1 MAGRTGNVIPLVQP
15 KTSKAQPKPRTT
27 PEPEVR
33 PADAAWRTPTF
44 RLLDARLDT
53 LVGGRTATQLE
64 GLRLRTVGDLLHLVP
79 RRYFSGTELSDL
91 SVLQPDEEVA
101 VLAEV
106 RTVRAHN
113 LPSAGQHTGR
123 KPRLE
128 VVVTDRRGYLT
139 LTFFGAPHLIRYWQQ
154 DLQPGARGIFAGKV
168 RMFNQTLQLAHPDF
182 VILGDDGSVVGGAAR
197 NEDMAKVTGI
207 ALVPIYPQTGKLRTW
222 AIGSCVG
229 LALDAVADRPDPV
242 PEAVRREAGVVELG
256 EAFRAVHQPQDRH
269 RADQGLD
276 RLRFD
281 EAFALQLTM
290 ARRRADAAAHGA
302 TPRARRAGGLLEAFD
317 ARLPF
322 VLTAGQVEVGELLFT
337 ELAGTRPMQRLLQG
351 EVGSGKT
358 LVALRAM
365 LAVVDAGG
373 QAALLAP
380 TEVLATQ
387 HRHTIARMLG
397 DLAEAGTLGSAEH
410 ATDVVLLTGSLGAA
424 RRREA
429 LARVASG
436 EAGLV
441 VGTHALLSEDVAFA
455 DLGLVVVDEQHRFGV
470 EQRAALGAKAAA
482 RPHVLVMTATPI
494 PRSVAMTVFG
504 DLETSTL
511 RELPAGRAD
520 VSTVVVDV
528 RRQPSW
534 VDRAWDRVHEEV
546 AAGRQAYVVCAR
558 ISSTAK
564 DKPGANTDGDQD
576 FAPDDAPPAAAVEDL
591 YAELSTGALSGVRVE
606 MLHGQLPTDEKDAV
620 MARFAAGE
628 TDVLVATTVIEV
640 GVDVPNATVMVISD
654 ADRFGISQL
663 HQLRGRIG
671 RGGHTGVCLLL
682 TSATPGTPARERLAA
697 VAGTRDGFA
706 LAEVD
711 LEQRREGD
719 VLGSSQSGRR
729 SSLRLLRVLDDA
741 DLIAEARELAAR
753 CIADPVLAED
763 PGLADIVT
771 DVERR
776 AAGDWLERT

>member
-1 MAGRTGNVIPLVQP
+1 MPTTR
-15 KTSKAQPKPRTT
+15 PRTDLKAAASAQ
-27 PEPEVR
+27 PEVR
-33 PADAAWRTPTF
+33 PADAAWRTATF
-44 RLLDARLDT
+44 RELDGRLES

-64 GLRLRTVGDLLHLVP
+64 GLRLRTVGDLLHLLP
-79 RRYFSGTELSDL
+79 RKYFSGTELSDL
-91 SVLQPDEEVA
+91 SALQPDEEVA

-106 RTVRAHN
+106 RSVRAHN

-139 LTFFGAPHLIRYWQQ
+139 LTFFGAPHLIRYWQN

-168 RMFNQTLQLAHPDF
+168 RVFNQALQLAHPDF

-197 NEDMAKVTGI
+197 NEDMAKITGS
-207 ALVPIYPQTGKLRTW
+207 ALVPIYPQTAKLRTW
-222 AIGSCVG
+222 TIGSCVG
-229 LALDAVADRPDPV
+229 LALGALAGRPDPL
-242 PEAVRREAGVVELG
+242 PEVLRSEAGVVELG
-256 EAFRAVHQPQDRH
+256 EALRAVHQPRDRGEEE
-269 RADQGLD
+269 QGRD

-290 ARRRADAAAHGA
+290 ARRRADAAVHGA
-302 TPRARRAGGLLEAFD
+302 TPRPRRRGRLLEAFD

-322 VLTAGQVEVGELLFT
+322 TLTAGQVEIGELVFD
-337 ELAGTRPMQRLLQG
+337 ELAGTAPMQRLLQG

-387 HRHTIARMLG
+387 HRHTITRMLG
-397 DLAEAGTLGSAEH
+397 DLAEAGTLGAAEH
-410 ATDVVLLTGSLGAA
+410 ATGVVLLTGSLGAA

-429 LARVASG
+429 LAQVASG
-436 EAGLV
+436 AAGLV

-470 EQRAALGAKAAA
+470 EQRAALGAKAVAGSGA

-528 RRQPSW
+528 RRQPTW
-534 VDRAWDRVHEEV
+534 VDRAWDRVREEV

-564 DKPGANTDGDQD
+564 DKGARDGISDSEGSD

-591 YAELSTGALSGVRVE
+591 YAELAAGPLSGVTVE
-606 MLHGQLPTDEKDAV
+606 MLHGQLPTEDKDAV
-620 MARFAAGE
+620 MGRFAAGE

-640 GVDVPNATVMVISD
+640 GVDVPNATVMVICD

-682 TSATPGTPARERLAA
+682 TSAHPGTPARDRLAA

-719 VLGSSQSGRR
+719 VLGSSQSGVR

-741 DLIAEARELAAR
+741 DLIGQARELAAR
-753 CIADPVLAED
+753 CVADPALTDD

>member
-1 MAGRTGNVIPLVQP
+1 M
-15 KTSKAQPKPRTT
+15 
-27 PEPEVR
+27 
-33 PADAAWRTPTF
+33 F
-44 RLLDARLDT
+44 RQLDARLDT

-79 RRYFSGTELSDL
+79 RKYFSGTELSDL
-91 SVLQPDEEVA
+91 STLQPDEEVA

-139 LTFFGAPHLIRYWQQ
+139 LTFFGAPHLIRYWQN

-168 RMFNQTLQLAHPDF
+168 RVFNQTLQLAHPDF

-197 NEDMAKVTGI
+197 NEDMAKVTGS
-207 ALVPIYPQTGKLRTW
+207 ALVPIYPQTSKLRTW
-222 AIGSCVG
+222 TIGSCVG
-229 LALDAVADRPDPV
+229 LALDAVAGRPDPV

-269 RADQGLD
+269 RAEQGLD

-290 ARRRADAAAHGA
+290 ARRRADAATHGA
-302 TPRARRAGGLLEAFD
+302 TPRPRRSGGLLEAFD

-337 ELAGTRPMQRLLQG
+337 ELARTTPMQRLLQG

-397 DLAEAGTLGSAEH
+397 DLAEAGTLGAAEN
-410 ATDVVLLTGSLGAA
+410 ATGVALLTGSLGAA
-424 RRREA
+424 RRRDA
-429 LARVASG
+429 LAQVASG
-436 EAGLV
+436 AAGLV

-470 EQRAALGAKAAA
+470 EQRAALGAKAGAGA

-511 RELPAGRAD
+511 RELPAGRAE

-528 RRQPSW
+528 RRQPTW
-534 VDRAWDRVHEEV
+534 VGRAWDRVREEV

-564 DKPGANTDGDQD
+564 DKAGSNTEGSED
-576 FAPDDAPPAAAVEDL
+576 FAPEDAPPAAAVEDL
-591 YAELSTGALSGVRVE
+591 YAELSTGALSGVTVE
-606 MLHGQLPTDEKDAV
+606 MLHGQLPTEEKDAV
-620 MARFAAGE
+620 MGRFAAGE

-640 GVDVPNATVMVISD
+640 GVDVPNATVMVICD

-682 TSATPGTPARERLAA
+682 TNAEPGTPARDRLAA

-741 DLIAEARELAAR
+741 DLIADARELAAR
-753 CIADPVLAED
+753 CVADPDLADD
-763 PGLADIVT
+763 PGLSDIVT